1 MGGGGGGG
9 SWPEQ
14 RDCLPGA
21 GKLST
26 CWKLRR
32 GRSTEALGWGDLR
45 VTRATKPSHGSNR
58 PPRPHTSRLSGG
70 VPASGPEDYLLCSLL
85 LFKNQPAFN
94 HKSGDAE
101 QRKSHPMSKRGDA
114 AANPECT
121 LAETCVPPCHQGPER
136 QSQGHAP
143 RQSAGSHLHTQC
155 HPLYLCLLKCFPC
168 LPGTSCACCLVESS
182 FQ

>member
-1 MGGGGGGG
+1 MG
-9 SWPEQ
+9 
-14 RDCLPGA
+14 RTD
-21 GKLST
+21 
-26 CWKLRR
+26 R
-32 GRSTEALGWGDLR
+32 LG
-45 VTRATKPSHGSNR
+45 
-58 PPRPHTSRLSGG
+58 PHTSRLSGG

-168 LPGTSCACCLVESS
+168 LPGTSCACCLVSLPSSECPATLLSISSFFLVDLEESS
-182 FQ
+182 LKP